1 MKEWA
6 MKISNEGLGDE
17 GLVIKIGDEGLGDE
31 GLAMKIGYKDRR

>member
-1 MKEWA
+1 
-6 MKISNEGLGDE
+6 MKISDEGLGDE